1 MFSLFDL
8 HLDVHLFDL
17 LLLFR
22 AGLGGG
28 MSGQI
33 ELVLHITQL
42 IVQAFDSLLLLLCLL
57 FIFIS
62 L

>member
-17 LLLFR
+17 LPLFR
-22 AGLGGG
+22 AGLGGR

-33 ELVLHITQL
+33 ELILHITQL